1 MLLKEHAQKIRK
13 NATDVV
19 EAVRKTSGELSDFM
33 DQINDALRE
42 ITVLQ
47 VICLYELVYYIY
59 FYFTILKSKGKLLSQ
74 DRSGVLIMQNNY
86 LMTYLRGT

>member
-1 MLLKEHAQKIRK
+1 MMLKEYAQKIRK

-19 EAVRKTSGELSDFM
+19 EAVRKTSEELSDFM

-47 VICLYELVYYIY
+47 VIRLYEPVNRKTNS
-59 FYFTILKSKGKLLSQ
+59 FKS
-74 DRSGVLIMQNNY
+74 VLDY
-86 LMTYLRGT
+86 

>member
-1 MLLKEHAQKIRK
+1 MLLKEQAQKIRK
-13 NATDVV
+13 NATDAA
-19 EAVRKTSGELSDFM
+19 EAVRKTSEELSDFI

-59 FYFTILKSKGKLLSQ
+59 FYFAILKSKGKLLSQ
-74 DRSGVLIMQNNY
+74 GRSGVLTMQNNY

>member
-1 MLLKEHAQKIRK
+1 MLLKEQAQKIRK

-19 EAVRKTSGELSDFM
+19 EAVRKTSEELSDFI

-59 FYFTILKSKGKLLSQ
+59 FYFAILKSKGKLLSQ
-74 DRSGVLIMQNNY
+74 GRSGVLTMQNNY

>member
-19 EAVRKTSGELSDFM
+19 EAVRKTSEELSDFM

-59 FYFTILKSKGKLLSQ
+59 FYFTILKSKGKLK
-74 DRSGVLIMQNNY
+74 GM
-86 LMTYLRGT
+86 

>member
-19 EAVRKTSGELSDFM
+19 EAVQKTSEELSDFM

-47 VICLYELVYYIY
+47 VICLYLLVYYIY
-59 FYFTILKSKGKLLSQ
+59 FYLTILKSKGKLLSQ
-74 DRSGVLIMQNNY
+74 DRSDY
-86 LMTYLRGT
+86 AK